1 MGKEQQQKTWGQKVH
16 KDVPKKAIVIEPLE
30 MPNRR
35 GRGVYGEPV
44 KKNVAPNSVFS
55 SKTSSEVRAT
65 KTKEELIAERKQ
77 KLKDIEARKEKKTD
91 VSKKDS
97 STTGVMKNSVS
108 RTQKLLADF
117 QEEVLVPPSKKKA
130 GS

>member
-1 MGKEQQQKTWGQKVH
+1 MSLGPLEGSKVERCVSDAQKMTSQKAN

-35 GRGVYGEPV
+35 GRGVSGEPM
-44 KKNVAPNSVFS
+44 KKNVAPS
-55 SKTSSEVRAT
+55 SGITSKSTSEVRAA

-77 KLKDIEARKEKKTD
+77 KLKDIEARKEKKID

-97 STTGVMKNSVS
+97 SITGVMKNSVS

-117 QEEVLVPPSKKKA
+117 QV
-130 GS
+130 